1 MKFYFLSFVILLVS
15 SCKSEGDGN
24 LKVKGVIK
32 GNTEKQTVF
41 LDAMELDAA
50 SPRTLDTAVLQAA
63 DANFTLNG
71 EPTEYEGIY
80 RLRFEKQ
87 GVFILLVNDRN
98 DLEVKADWKNIE
110 DYTTN
115 SAASNSFKQVLKT
128 FNDRLINIDT
138 NEIGFR
144 TGQK

>member
-1 MKFYFLSFVILLVS
+1 MILLIS

-50 SPRTLDTAVLQAA
+50 APRTLDTAVLQAA
-63 DANFTLNG
+63 DASFTLNG

-98 DLEVKADWKNIE
+98 DLEVKADWKNI
-110 DYTTN
+110 DNYTTN
-115 SAASNSFKQVLKT
+115 SAASNSS
-128 FNDRLINIDT
+128 NRY
-138 NEIGFR
+138 
-144 TGQK
+144 